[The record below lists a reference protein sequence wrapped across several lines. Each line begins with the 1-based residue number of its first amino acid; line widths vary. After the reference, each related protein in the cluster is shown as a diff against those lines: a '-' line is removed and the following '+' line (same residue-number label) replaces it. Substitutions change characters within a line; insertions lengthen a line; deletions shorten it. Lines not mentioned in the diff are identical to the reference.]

1 LARPSDVQVLE
12 IQAAVLRN
20 RGGPLRIESL
30 ELEGPRDD
38 EVLVGIVATG
48 ICHTDIDFYDDWDGA
63 AEPVVLGHEGVG
75 VVERVG
81 KRVKGVRRGD
91 HVVLSFQSCGRCRP
105 CRSGHPTDC
114 KRFYEANFGFKR
126 LDGSNALQRSGVHG
140 HFFGQSSF
148 ATRSLATERNLV
160 RVPKELPLEIL
171 APLGCGMQTGAG
183 TVMNSLKVSKGASI
197 AVFGTGAVGLAA
209 VMAARIVGASPI
221 IGVDI
226 NPMRLELAS
235 ELGATHTID
244 NRRDDVASR
253 ITAVTG
259 SGVDYV
265 LEITGDP
272 KMHQL
277 AIDVL
282 NPNGAVAM
290 IANPNTTESL
300 RQGRKVVS
308 IIQGGAVP
316 QRFIP
321 ELIALYQA
329 GKFPF
334 DRLVKIY
341 DFSEINRAIADAK
354 RGDTIKPVL
363 RIA

>member
-1 LARPSDVQVLE
+1 M
-12 IQAAVLRN
+12 
-20 RGGPLRIESL
+20 
-30 ELEGPRDD
+30 
-38 EVLVGIVATG
+38 
-48 ICHTDIDFYDDWDGA
+48 
-63 AEPVVLGHEGVG
+63 
-75 VVERVG
+75 
-81 KRVKGVRRGD
+81 
-91 HVVLSFQSCGRCRP
+91 
-105 CRSGHPTDC
+105 
-114 KRFYEANFGFKR
+114 
-126 LDGSNALQRSGVHG
+126 
-140 HFFGQSSF
+140 
-148 ATRSLATERNLV
+148 TERNLV
-160 RVPKELPLEIL
+160 RIPKDLPLEIL

-197 AVFGTGAVGLAA
+197 AIFGTGAVGLAA

-226 NPMRLELAS
+226 NPMRLELAL

-272 KMHQL
+272 KMRQL

-363 RIA
+363 RISKM